1 MRRREL
7 EKEQGRVEM
16 TVHAVPEADDKSEL
30 YLSTINKPWPTRAA
44 KDIPHSRKI
53 VAVDQW
59 ENRLTL
65 SVD

>member
-1 MRRREL
+1 
-7 EKEQGRVEM
+7 M

-30 YLSTINKPWPTRAA
+30 YLSTMALANKSSNRTLISVCTLFPC
-44 KDIPHSRKI
+44 RKI

-59 ENRLTL
+59 EDRLTL